1 MRMFLER
8 VLYQSAFS
16 CEASC
21 SFDVDTNRGST
32 SYAALNAAEIV
43 YVERLAT

>member
-1 MRMFLER
+1 MKKFLER

-21 SFDVDTNRGST
+21 SFDVDTDRVSS
-32 SYAALNAAEIV
+32 SYAALT
-43 YVERLAT
+43 LQKL